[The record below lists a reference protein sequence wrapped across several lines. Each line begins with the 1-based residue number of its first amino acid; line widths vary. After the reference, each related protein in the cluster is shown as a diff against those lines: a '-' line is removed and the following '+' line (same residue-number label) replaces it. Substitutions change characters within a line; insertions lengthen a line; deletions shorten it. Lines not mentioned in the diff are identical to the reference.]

1 MRGGLLFAAPCKINL
16 HLAVFDRRADSF
28 HDLESLFQALSFG
41 DELWFESLK
50 ERSVCELRMDGS
62 VPPEQNSIVKA
73 VTLFRSVTGFDGGLR
88 ITVDKRIPMGA
99 GLGGG
104 SSDAAATLAALDSI
118 AGTAL
123 PKAALHDMACRL
135 GSDVPFFL
143 SAATALVGGRGDRIR
158 PVRGPADLSVVLVN
172 PGFHSDTAAAFR
184 VLDRA
189 REGGLVPPC
198 SPLGE
203 SVLLDA
209 LGSHP
214 GGWPFFNDFLPAFL
228 ALLPE
233 EEASAYRGM
242 LADLRRRGA
251 DFAGLSGSGSTCF
264 GVFAD
269 PKAAERAVSPLSE
282 AWNRV
287 HLTFPL
293 ARPVDAVVQ

>member
-1 MRGGLLFAAPCKINL
+1 MRGGLFIAAPCKINL
-16 HLAVFDRRADSF
+16 HLAVFDRRADGF

-73 VTLFRSVTGFDGGLR
+73 VDLFRSITGFDGGLR

-104 SSDAAATLAALDSI
+104 SSDAAAALVALDSL

-123 PKAALHDMACRL
+123 PKATLHDMACRL

-143 SAATALVGGRGDRIR
+143 SAATALVAGRGDRIR
-158 PVRGPADLSVVLVN
+158 PVCGPTDFSVVLVN
-172 PGFHSDTAAAFR
+172 PGFHSDTSKAFSI
-184 VLDRA
+184 LDCA
-189 REGGLVPPC
+189 REAGLVPPC

-209 LGSHP
+209 LGFHP
-214 GGWPFFNDFLPAFL
+214 SRWPFFNDFLPAFQ
-228 ALLPE
+228 ALLPRE
-233 EEASAYRGM
+233 EVSSYEGM
-242 LADLRRRGA
+242 LMDLRRWGA
-251 DFAGLSGSGSTCF
+251 DFAGLSGSGATCF

-269 PKAAERAVSPLSE
+269 QRVAELAVPPLSE

-293 ARPVDAVVQ
+293 ARPADAVVQ